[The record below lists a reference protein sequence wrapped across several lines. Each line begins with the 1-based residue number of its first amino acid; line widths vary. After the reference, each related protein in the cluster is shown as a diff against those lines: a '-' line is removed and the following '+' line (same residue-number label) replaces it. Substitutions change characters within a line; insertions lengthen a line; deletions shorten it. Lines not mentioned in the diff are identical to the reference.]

1 VSKLYIPTLILL
13 VLALVPADADANGR
27 RHMRADLEGFQEV
40 PAISTAADGEFE
52 AVLSHDGEEIEYEL
66 SYEDLEG
73 AVAQS
78 HLHLGQHS
86 VNGGIS
92 IFLCTNLGNGP
103 PGTQLCPP
111 SPATISGTLSDAD
124 VLGPTVQGIQPGEWD
139 EVRLAIEEDVV
150 YVNVHTD
157 LFPAGEIRGQVR
169 GDQGLNLP

>member
-1 VSKLYIPTLILL
+1 MSKLYIPTLILL

-40 PAISTAADGEFE
+40 PAISTAAAGEFE

-103 PGTQLCPP
+103 AGTQECPEP
-111 SPATISGTLSDAD
+111 PAEITGTLTAAD
-124 VLGPTVQGIQPGEWD
+124 VIGPTGQGVGPEEW
-139 EVRLAIEEDVV
+139 EEILRAIRRGVV
-150 YVNVHTD
+150 YVNVHSS
-157 LFPAGEIRGQVR
+157 LHPGGEIRGQLR
-169 GDQGLNLP
+169 TDNRRHH